1 MLNRKIKPICF
12 RYIHKPMR
20 RRNTAT
26 MESQVK
32 CILID
37 LWLDC
42 FCIYKDKKPGLRC
55 IEIDIECECLSI
67 LKDKKKC

>member
-1 MLNRKIKPICF
+1 
-12 RYIHKPMR
+12 MR